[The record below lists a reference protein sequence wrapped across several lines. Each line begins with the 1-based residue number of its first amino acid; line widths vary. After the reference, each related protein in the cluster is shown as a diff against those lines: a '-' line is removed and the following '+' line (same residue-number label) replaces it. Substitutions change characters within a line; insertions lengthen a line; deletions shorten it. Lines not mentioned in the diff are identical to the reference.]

1 MTKIGDVARMFGIST
16 QTIRLYEVEGLL
28 ISYKSDAGTRW
39 YSESDI
45 EWIRALQG
53 LLDDGLNFAGI
64 RRLLAQ
70 IPCWELKPCRLSD
83 SAVCPARLDARL
95 PCWLSPA
102 RLCAEKLHECHGC
115 TVYRRA
121 GAFTNLKASAEIH
134 PHAEKPRPAPGG
146 FKSLSH

>member
-1 MTKIGDVARMFGIST
+1 MRRNRDRLETAAGQRPEPGRTELVVRGPEPLGGMTKIGDVARMFGIST

-102 RLCAEKLHECHGC
+102 DR
-115 TVYRRA
+115 
-121 GAFTNLKASAEIH
+121 
-134 PHAEKPRPAPGG
+134 
-146 FKSLSH
+146 KSVV